1 MNTWKTTKITSRRQ
15 YRYFQFIGRNLG
27 TDETAKW
34 TEYSR
39 TEVARLLE
47 TADYDALPERPGY
60 PNAVPKP
67 KAFDPRP
74 CACGECGLQF
84 VPNSPTRKYHPQCP
98 TRMLVTA

>member
-47 TADYDALPERPGY
+47 TAD
-60 PNAVPKP
+60 
-67 KAFDPRP
+67 
-74 CACGECGLQF
+74 
-84 VPNSPTRKYHPQCP
+84 
-98 TRMLVTA
+98 